1 MQGSRSGFQKMRSA
15 RADDLIDQTV
25 FNTLLCTHE
34 TVSLGVPLNN
44 VKWLSG
50 VIS

>member
-15 RADDLIDQTV
+15 SANNLIDQTV
-25 FNTLLCTHE
+25 LDTLLGTHE

-44 VKWLSG
+44 VK
-50 VIS
+50 